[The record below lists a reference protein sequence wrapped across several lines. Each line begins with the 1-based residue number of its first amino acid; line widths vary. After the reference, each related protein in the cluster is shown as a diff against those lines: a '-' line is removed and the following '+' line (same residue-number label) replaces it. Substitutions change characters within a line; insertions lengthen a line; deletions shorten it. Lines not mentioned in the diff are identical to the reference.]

1 MSYEEIER
9 IAASYSPQPREALL
23 EFALERRKQQENEVL
38 ALAALAAE
46 LSMDS
51 IINLGW
57 EPDADP
63 LLLKAVERSGVKIEP
78 SFFEGFSDLPDSVSR
93 GKLNAIK
100 GLYFEVLVEDR
111 LNAGETVGELK
122 LLPGQVASLAASQN
136 QAGWDLK
143 IADENEDIVERIQ
156 LKATATMGHIK
167 EALERYPDFRVAVP
181 AEIDGMADEILQ
193 TDITNESLEKL
204 TKSQVEELGE
214 SGLEDLLEQ
223 SAEFAFD
230 MVPVLPA
237 ILITVTEGRAVL
249 SGSATLQMSL
259 QRGAKRLGRA
269 TAYNA
274 LGLGLSAVIGPASIP
289 TVLAVRIAEKRFGHQ
304 MAMGDF
310 LRARTEDV
318 KAFTGQPA

>member
-1 MSYEEIER
+1 MSHEELEKL
-9 IAASYSPQPREALL
+9 AATYPLQPREALL
-23 EFALERRKQQENEVL
+23 EFALERRKRQENEVL

-51 IINLGW
+51 IINLGL

-63 LLLKAVERSGVKIEP
+63 LLMQAIQLSGSNIEQGA
-78 SFFEGFSDLPDSVSR
+78 FDGLTEGQIQGHLS
-93 GKLNAIK
+93 NIK
-100 GLYFEVLVEDR
+100 GKYFEVLVEDR

-122 LLPGQVASLAASQN
+122 LLPGQVASLADSQN
-136 QAGWDLK
+136 QAGWDLQ
-143 IADENEDIVERIQ
+143 IADENKDIAERIQ
-156 LKATATMGHIK
+156 LKATASMGYIK
-167 EALERYPDFRVAVP
+167 DALEKYPDFRIAVP
-181 AEIDGMADEILQ
+181 TEIDGMTDEILQ

-204 TKSQVEELGE
+204 TESQVEELGE
-214 SGLEDLLEQ
+214 SGLENLLDQ

-230 MVPVLPA
+230 MVPVLPS
-237 ILITVTEGRAVL
+237 ILITITEGRAVL

-269 TAYNA
+269 TAYQA
-274 LGLGLSAVIGPASIP
+274 LGLGLSTVIGPASIP

-310 LRARTEDV
+310 LKARAEDV

>member
-9 IAASYSPQPREALL
+9 IAASYPPQPREALL
-23 EFALERRKQQENEVL
+23 EFALERRKRQENEVL
-38 ALAALAAE
+38 ALAALASE

-63 LLLKAVERSGVKIEP
+63 QVLQAFKLQYPKVDLESLQGRSEDALQGFVNGVK
-78 SFFEGFSDLPDSVSR
+78 
-93 GKLNAIK
+93 GK
-100 GLYFEVLVEDR
+100 YFEVLVEDR

-122 LLPGQVASLAASQN
+122 LLPGQVASLADSPT
-136 QAGWDLK
+136 QAGWDLQ

-193 TDITNESLEKL
+193 TDITNESLKKL
-204 TKSQVEELGE
+204 TESQVEELGE

-274 LGLGLSAVIGPASIP
+274 LGLGLSTVIGPASIP

-310 LRARTEDV
+310 LKARTEDV

>member
-1 MSYEEIER
+1 MSHEELEKL
-9 IAASYSPQPREALL
+9 AATYPPQPREALL
-23 EFALERRKQQENEVL
+23 EFALERRKRQENEVL

-51 IINLGW
+51 IINLGL

-63 LLLKAVERSGVKIEP
+63 LLMRAIQLSGSNIEQGA
-78 SFFEGFSDLPDSVSR
+78 FDGLTEGQIQGHLS
-93 GKLNAIK
+93 NIK
-100 GLYFEVLVEDR
+100 GKYFEVLVEDR

-122 LLPGQVASLAASQN
+122 LLPGQVASLADSQN
-136 QAGWDLK
+136 QAGWDLQ
-143 IADENEDIVERIQ
+143 IADENKDIAERIQ
-156 LKATATMGHIK
+156 LKATASMGYIK
-167 EALERYPDFRVAVP
+167 DALEKYPDFRIAVP
-181 AEIDGMADEILQ
+181 TEIDGMTDEILQ
-193 TDITNESLEKL
+193 TDITNESLKKL
-204 TKSQVEELGE
+204 TESQVEELGE

-274 LGLGLSAVIGPASIP
+274 LGLGLSTVIGPASIP

-304 MAMGDF
+304 VAMGDF

>member
-9 IAASYSPQPREALL
+9 IAASYPPQPREALL

-38 ALAALAAE
+38 ALAALASE

-63 LLLKAVERSGVKIEP
+63 QVLQAFKQQYPNVDLESLQGRSEDALQGFANGVK
-78 SFFEGFSDLPDSVSR
+78 
-93 GKLNAIK
+93 GK
-100 GLYFEVLVEDR
+100 YFEVLVKDR
-111 LNAGETVGELK
+111 LNARETVGELK
-122 LLPGQVASLAASQN
+122 LLPGQEASLAGSPTQT
-136 QAGWDLK
+136 GWDME
-143 IADENEDIVERIQ
+143 IRNADTSLVEQIQ
-156 LKATATMGHIK
+156 LKATARMGRIK
-167 EALERYPDFRVAVP
+167 DALEKYPDIRIAVP

-214 SGLEDLLEQ
+214 SGLENLLDQ

-230 MVPVLPA
+230 MVPVLPS
-237 ILITVTEGRAVL
+237 ILITITEGRAVL

-269 TAYNA
+269 TAYQA
-274 LGLGLSAVIGPASIP
+274 LGLGLSTVIGPASIP

-310 LRARTEDV
+310 LKARTEDV

>member
-9 IAASYSPQPREALL
+9 IAASYPPQPREALL
-23 EFALERRKQQENEVL
+23 EFALERRKRQENEVL

-57 EPDADP
+57 EPDADAQVLQAFKLQYP
-63 LLLKAVERSGVKIEP
+63 NVDLESLQGRSEDALQGFVNGVK
-78 SFFEGFSDLPDSVSR
+78 
-93 GKLNAIK
+93 GK
-100 GLYFEVLVEDR
+100 YFEVLVEDR

-122 LLPGQVASLAASQN
+122 LLPGQVASLADSQN
-136 QAGWDLK
+136 QAGWDLQ
-143 IADENEDIVERIQ
+143 IADENKDIVERIQ
-156 LKATATMGHIK
+156 LKATASMGYIK
-167 EALERYPDFRVAVP
+167 DALEKYPDIRIAAPVD
-181 AEIDGMADEILQ
+181 IDGMADEILQ

-214 SGLEDLLEQ
+214 SGLENLLDQ

-230 MVPVLPA
+230 IVPVLPA

-274 LGLGLSAVIGPASIP
+274 LGLGLSTVIGPASIP

-310 LRARTEDV
+310 LKARTEDV

>member
-1 MSYEEIER
+1 MSHEELEKL
-9 IAASYSPQPREALL
+9 AATYPLQPREALL
-23 EFALERRKQQENEVL
+23 EFALERRKRQENEVL

-63 LLLKAVERSGVKIEP
+63 QVLQAFKLQYPNVDLESLPGRSEDALQGFVNGVK
-78 SFFEGFSDLPDSVSR
+78 
-93 GKLNAIK
+93 GK
-100 GLYFEVLVEDR
+100 YFEVLVEAR
-111 LNAGETVGELK
+111 LNARETVGELK
-122 LLPGQVASLAASQN
+122 LLPGQVASLAGSQN
-136 QAGWDLK
+136 QAGWDLQ
-143 IADENEDIVERIQ
+143 IADENGDIAEQIQ
-156 LKATATMGHIK
+156 LKATENLSYIK
-167 EALERYPDFRVAVP
+167 DALERYPDFRVAVP

-274 LGLGLSAVIGPASIP
+274 LGLGLSTVIGPASIP

-310 LRARTEDV
+310 LKARTEDV